1 MLSLGP
7 MALLRKEKQEI
18 IEKYRL
24 HDTDTGSAD
33 VQVALLTSRINQLSQ
48 HLQRNPKDFNS
59 RRGLLMMIGRRKRLL
74 NYIAKHSPERFQEL
88 VERLNIRV
96 RK

>member
-1 MLSLGP
+1 
-7 MALLRKEKQEI
+7 MALLQHEKQEI
-18 IEKYRL
+18 IQNYQL
-24 HDTDTGSAD
+24 HETDTGSAD

-74 NYIAKHSPERFQEL
+74 NYIAKHSPERFRKL
-88 VERLNIRV
+88 TERLNIRV
-96 RK
+96 KK

>member
-1 MLSLGP
+1 
-7 MALLRKEKQEI
+7 MALLQKEKQEI
-18 IEKYRL
+18 IERYRL

-74 NYIAKHSPERFQEL
+74 NYIAKHHPERFREL
-88 VERLNIRV
+88 VKRLNIRV
-96 RK
+96 KK